1 VVHSS
6 TMKRRALAVLFAI
19 TLLYVATQLLTF
31 RLGIIPADEGFAAL
45 TPLRLLQGERPY
57 LDFWWLYG
65 PTGLALNAG
74 LYRVFGVS
82 LITLRLAGV
91 VAGYAAL
98 LLCWRI
104 ARRFLSP
111 GWAGVAATAG
121 LALYRLPTYNYNHM
135 YAAVVGLLA
144 LECACRA
151 RETGRAGWWAGAGA
165 LIGVLCSFKFNVGVQ
180 AGAAMALFAWIA
192 TRGGR
197 TRVLAHFAGAWLAVL
212 LAQNAAMLAW
222 LGWDALPA
230 IYGPQFA
237 VAAEK
242 MAAWALWSKL
252 AASVPRSLSRERI
265 RQAYYLVLFLL
276 PIIVPPA
283 AWWMA
288 RRERPMARD
297 AVRLLA
303 LYSLAVYVQAF
314 IVADPSGSTGDNA
327 ALLITSLLLLVY
339 VLGRWAGA
347 RRGRAARTLAFG
359 ATLAVVAVV
368 YGGALV
374 RYATPGKYD
383 CTLTLERARG
393 VRVSEAY
400 AAKLEGAVQFLQ
412 AHVPQ
417 GEAIAAV
424 PWAGEM
430 LAFLSGRPLAARD
443 TGEFLRLASG
453 GRPAWVVLT
462 NAPDPAADYAGLVV
476 AVEAGYR
483 LAAEFGDFA
492 PVDEAERRQNPR
504 WEDRLAYRVYRQ
516 QDR

>member
-1 VVHSS
+1 
-6 TMKRRALAVLFAI
+6 MKKRALAVLLAI
-19 TLLYVATQLLTF
+19 TLLYLTTQLLTF

-74 LYRVFGVS
+74 LYRIFGVS

-91 VAGYAAL
+91 AAGYAAL

-104 ARRFLSP
+104 ARRFVSP
-111 GWAGVAATAG
+111 GWAGVAATAA

-144 LECACRA
+144 LECALRA

-165 LIGVLCSFKFNVGVQ
+165 LVGLLCSFKFNVGVQ
-180 AGAAMALFAWIA
+180 AGAAVALFAWIA
-192 TRGGR
+192 ARDGR
-197 TRVLAHFAGAWLAVL
+197 RRALAHFAEAWLAVL
-212 LAQNAAMLAW
+212 VAQNVALLAW

-242 MAAWALWSKL
+242 MTAWALWSNL
-252 AASVPRSLSRERI
+252 AASVPRSLSREGI
-265 RQAYYLVLFLL
+265 RQAYYLALFLL
-276 PIIVPPA
+276 PVVVPPA
-283 AWWMA
+283 AWWVA
-288 RRERPMARD
+288 RHERPEARD

-303 LYSLAVYVQAF
+303 LYSPAVYVQAF

-347 RRGRAARTLAFG
+347 RRGKTGRVLALGAAV
-359 ATLAVVAVV
+359 AVVAVV

-383 CTLTLERARG
+383 YALTLARARG
-393 VRVSEAY
+393 VLVSPTY
-400 AAKLEGAVQFLQ
+400 AANLEGAVRFLQ
-412 AHVPQ
+412 AYVPE

-430 LAFLSGRPLAARD
+430 LAFLSGRRLAARD
-443 TGEFLRLASG
+443 TGEFLRLASDE
-453 GRPAWVVLT
+453 RPAWVVLT
-462 NAPDPAADYAGLVV
+462 NATDPAADYGELVA
-476 AVEAGYR
+476 AVEADYR

-492 PVDEAERRQNPR
+492 PVADAERRQNPR
-504 WEDRLAYRVYRQ
+504 WEDRLAYRVYR
-516 QDR
+516 REGR